1 MYQAVIFNLITPSK
15 YIKLL
20 PVNPEQTTRKMFTV
34 RQLSSEQEALR
45 SNSLERF
52 MSSARTTSLDMF
64 IAECNEQESFPAL
77 RTESLEKFLQESD
90 MGASNPMFA
99 ELNRAAEK
107 AETGV
112 SRVSISSNE
121 GIDAPMRNYESY
133 EINSNAG
140 SSSGN
145 SNSGSDEEYM
155 DNDDDSD
162 YGGGSSSSST
172 TPKVKKGRKKGED
185 GKKENFTEAEKREKK
200 READRKCRK
209 RKKDKMGF
217 MVSKIKKLEE
227 ENEVLRKRQK
237 VVGVLPTTVAATVV
251 EVEKEKEK
259 EKGVEKNAGNN
270 APHVECRTKIAT
282 GLIEQFNNIRISVT
296 KKFVDENMAE
306 SCSVIDSSNAVFDGK
321 KEECVGVFA
330 ALTESFELCKLTV
343 LECTSVDG
351 ANFNLTWKIAGQYVV
366 DGKTHE
372 YYGRSFINFNESD
385 CHDLRVQKFVLLFND
400 KAKKAFEFDMSLGQ
414 FEEWLTLQMWGKSD
428 GGI

>member
-1 MYQAVIFNLITPSK
+1 
-15 YIKLL
+15 
-20 PVNPEQTTRKMFTV
+20 MFTL

-172 TPKVKKGRKKGED
+172 TPKVKKGRKKG
-185 GKKENFTEAEKREKK
+185 A
-200 READRKCRK
+200 
-209 RKKDKMGF
+209 
-217 MVSKIKKLEE
+217 S
-227 ENEVLRKRQK
+227 VLFY
-237 VVGVLPTTVAATVV
+237 LC
-251 EVEKEKEK
+251 
-259 EKGVEKNAGNN
+259 GN
-270 APHVECRTKIAT
+270 
-282 GLIEQFNNIRISVT
+282 
-296 KKFVDENMAE
+296 
-306 SCSVIDSSNAVFDGK
+306 
-321 KEECVGVFA
+321 
-330 ALTESFELCKLTV
+330 
-343 LECTSVDG
+343 
-351 ANFNLTWKIAGQYVV
+351 
-366 DGKTHE
+366 
-372 YYGRSFINFNESD
+372 
-385 CHDLRVQKFVLLFND
+385 
-400 KAKKAFEFDMSLGQ
+400 
-414 FEEWLTLQMWGKSD
+414 
-428 GGI
+428 